1 MLRSEHGAL
10 AFHTS
15 G

>member
-1 MLRSEHGAL
+1 MIL

-15 G
+15 AL